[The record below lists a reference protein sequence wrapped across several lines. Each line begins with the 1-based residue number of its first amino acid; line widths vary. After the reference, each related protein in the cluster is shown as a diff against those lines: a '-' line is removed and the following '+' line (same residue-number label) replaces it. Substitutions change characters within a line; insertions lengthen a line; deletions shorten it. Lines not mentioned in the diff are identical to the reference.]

1 MIWQIYKV
9 FFTYHFTRSLSFV
22 AAAKFSLFTFHFS
35 LKIANFANSFAKLQ
49 CTRQFKEKQA
59 FLLHCSRFFV
69 TLASPKLLHLG
80 KAQINLAFHST
91 FRNFAN
97 KNKTFY
103 NTTMLQIRCKN
114 NNMTKSF
121 PEGTS
126 LLDVY
131 QEFAD
136 DIKLPYPV
144 VSAKVNNASQGL
156 KFRLY
161 QNRDVEFLDAREGSG
176 HRVYVRSLCFVL
188 YKATQ
193 DLFPGS
199 KLFIE
204 HTISRGYYCN
214 FKKKGYEP
222 MVEGD
227 VEKIRERMQEIIN
240 LDMPFR
246 RNEATT
252 EEALRVFAERGL
264 TDKVKLLESSGQIYS
279 DYYMLGDTADY
290 YYGPLVPSAGYLTVW
305 GLETYHDG
313 MLLRVPDWNNP
324 TQLAEKVDM
333 PKTYEMFAE
342 KTKWDIIMRLSNA
355 GDVNKAI
362 LKGHASELI
371 QVSEALQEKKI
382 VQIAEEIDRRFHDEE
397 NPVRMVLITGPSSS
411 GKTTF
416 CKRLSVQLLA
426 CGLRPLSFSTDDYF
440 VNRLDTPKLPNGDY
454 DFDNIETVEYH
465 LLEDHLLRLM
475 KGERVEIPEYNFVTG
490 KREWNGK
497 KLKLAGD
504 TVLIIEGIHALNP
517 LLTKKIPDSLKYKIY
532 ISALTSISLDDHN
545 WIPVR
550 DNRLLRRII
559 RDYNKGAYTAQQTIA
574 QWKNVCEAED
584 QWIFPFQET
593 ADAMFNSA
601 LNIEFA
607 VLRTHAEIILASVPK
622 NCDEYAEAH
631 RLLKF
636 LRYFIPISDKEIPPT
651 SIMREFVG
659 GSSFKY
665 PR

>member
-1 MIWQIYKV
+1 M
-9 FFTYHFTRSLSFV
+9 
-22 AAAKFSLFTFHFS
+22 
-35 LKIANFANSFAKLQ
+35 
-49 CTRQFKEKQA
+49 
-59 FLLHCSRFFV
+59 LH
-69 TLASPKLLHLG
+69 
-80 KAQINLAFHST
+80 
-91 FRNFAN
+91 
-97 KNKTFY
+97 
-103 NTTMLQIRCKN
+103 IRCKN
-114 NNMTKSF
+114 NNVTKAF
-121 PEGTS
+121 PEGCS

-136 DIKLPYPV
+136 EIKLPYPV
-144 VSAKVNNASQGL
+144 VSAKVNNASEGL
-156 KFRLY
+156 KFRLF

-176 HRVYVRSLCFVL
+176 HRVYVRSLCFLL

-193 DLFPGS
+193 DIFPGS

-214 FKKKGYEP
+214 FKKKNN
-222 MVEGD
+222 EGLAD
-227 VEKIRERMQEIIN
+227 GDIKQISERMREIVN

-246 RNEATT
+246 RTEATN
-252 EEALRVFAERGL
+252 EEAIRVFAERGFS
-264 TDKVKLLESSGQIYS
+264 DKVKLLETSGQIYS

-290 YYGPLVPSAGYLTVW
+290 YYGPLVPSAGYLKVF
-305 GLETYHDG
+305 GLEPYHDG

-324 TQLAEKVDM
+324 TILAEKVDM
-333 PKTYEMFAE
+333 PKTYEMFRE

-382 VQIAEEIDRRFHDEE
+382 VQIAEDIERRFHAEE
-397 NPVRMVLITGPSSS
+397 KPIRLVLITGPSSS

-416 CKRLSVQLLA
+416 CKRLSIQLLA
-426 CGLRPLSFSTDDYF
+426 CGLRPMSFSTDDYF
-440 VNRLDTPKLPNGDY
+440 VNRVDTPKLPNGDY
-454 DFDNIETVEYH
+454 DFDNIETVDYA
-465 LLEDHLLRLM
+465 LLEDHLSRLM
-475 KGERVEIPEYNFVTG
+475 KGERVEIPEYNFTTG

-517 LLTKKIPDSLKYKIY
+517 KLTQNINNSLKYKIY

-559 RDYNKGAYTAQQTIA
+559 RDYNKGAYTARETIA

-584 QWIFPFQET
+584 KWIFPYQET

-607 VLRTHAEIILASVPK
+607 VLRTHAEIILSSVQR
-622 NCDEYAEAH
+622 NCPEYAEAH

-636 LRYFIPISDKEIPPT
+636 IHYFLPVSDKEIPPT

-665 PR
+665 

>member
-1 MIWQIYKV
+1 
-9 FFTYHFTRSLSFV
+9 
-22 AAAKFSLFTFHFS
+22 
-35 LKIANFANSFAKLQ
+35 
-49 CTRQFKEKQA
+49 
-59 FLLHCSRFFV
+59 
-69 TLASPKLLHLG
+69 
-80 KAQINLAFHST
+80 
-91 FRNFAN
+91 
-97 KNKTFY
+97 
-103 NTTMLQIRCKN
+103 MLQIRCKN
-114 NNMTKSF
+114 NNVTKSF
-121 PEGTS
+121 PEGCS

-136 DIKLPYPV
+136 EIKLPYPV

-176 HRVYVRSLCFVL
+176 HRVYVRSLSFVL

-193 DLFPGS
+193 DVFPGS

-204 HTISRGYYCN
+204 HSLCRGYYCN
-214 FKKKGYEP
+214 FKKKN
-222 MVEGD
+222 GD
-227 VEKIRERMQEIIN
+227 VLTDEDVELIRQRMQEIIN

-246 RNEATT
+246 RTEATN
-252 EEALRVFAERGL
+252 EEAIRVFQERGFS
-264 TDKVKLLESSGQIYS
+264 DKVKLLETSGQIYS
-279 DYYMLGDTADY
+279 DYYTLGDTVDY
-290 YYGPLVPSAGYLTVW
+290 YYGPLVPSAGYLKVW
-305 GLETYHDG
+305 GLERYEQG
-313 MLLRVPDWNNP
+313 LLLRVPDWNNP
-324 TQLAEKVDM
+324 NQVAEKVDQ
-333 PKTYEMFAE
+333 PKTFEMFAE
-342 KTKWDIIMRLSNA
+342 KTRWDIIMRLSNA

-362 LKGHASELI
+362 MRGYASELI

-382 VQIAEEIDRRFHDEE
+382 VQIAEEIDRRFHREKD
-397 NPVRMVLITGPSSS
+397 PVRIVLITGPSSS

-416 CKRLSVQLLA
+416 CKRLSIQLLA
-426 CGLRPLSFSTDDYF
+426 CGLRPISFSTDDYF
-440 VNRLDTPKLPNGDY
+440 VNRVDTPKLPNGDY
-454 DFDNIETVEYH
+454 DFDNIETVEYA

-475 KGERVEIPEYNFVTG
+475 QGERVEIPEYNFVTG

-497 KLKLAGD
+497 KLKLGSD

-517 LLTKKIPDSLKYKIY
+517 LLTKKIPDVLKYKVY

-559 RDYNKGAYTAQQTIA
+559 RDYNKGAFTAQQTIA
-574 QWKNVCEAED
+574 QWKNVLDAEN
-584 QWIFPFQET
+584 QWIVPYQES
-593 ADAMFNSA
+593 ADVMFNSA

-607 VLRTHAEIILASVPK
+607 VLRTHAEIILSSVPK
-622 NCDEYAEAH
+622 NCPEYAEAH

-636 LRYFIPISDKEIPPT
+636 IHFFLPVSDKEIPPT

-665 PR
+665 

>member
-1 MIWQIYKV
+1 
-9 FFTYHFTRSLSFV
+9 
-22 AAAKFSLFTFHFS
+22 
-35 LKIANFANSFAKLQ
+35 
-49 CTRQFKEKQA
+49 
-59 FLLHCSRFFV
+59 
-69 TLASPKLLHLG
+69 
-80 KAQINLAFHST
+80 
-91 FRNFAN
+91 
-97 KNKTFY
+97 
-103 NTTMLQIRCKN
+103 MLQIRCVN
-114 NNMTKSF
+114 NGITKSF
-121 PEGTS
+121 AEGSS

-131 QEFAD
+131 KEFAD
-136 DIKLPYPV
+136 ELKMPYPV

-176 HRVYVRSLCFVL
+176 HRVYVRSLCFLL

-193 DLFPGS
+193 DLYPGS
-199 KLFIE
+199 KLFVE

-214 FKKKGYEP
+214 FKRRGNEP
-222 MVEGD
+222 LTDAVVERL
-227 VEKIRERMQEIIN
+227 KARMQEIVN

-246 RNEATT
+246 RYEATN
-252 EEALRVFAERGL
+252 EEAVRIFAERGF
-264 TDKVKLLESSGQIYS
+264 TDKVKLLETSGQIYS
-279 DYYMLGDTADY
+279 DYYTLGDTADY
-290 YYGPLVPSAGYLTVW
+290 YYGPLVPSAGYLSVW

-324 TQLAEKVDM
+324 LQLAEKVEM

-342 KTKWDIIMRLSNA
+342 KTRWDIIMRLSNA

-382 VQIAEEIDRRFHDEE
+382 VKIAEEIDRRYHRKE
-397 NPVRMVLITGPSSS
+397 NPVRLILITGPSSS

-416 CKRLSVQLLA
+416 TKRLSIQLLA

-440 VNRLDTPKLPNGDY
+440 VNRVDTPKLPNGDY
-454 DFDNIETVEYH
+454 DFDNIETVDYN
-465 LLEDHLLRLM
+465 LLEDHLIKLM
-475 KGERVEIPEYNFVTG
+475 NGERVEVPEYNFVTG

-497 KLKLAGD
+497 KLKLAND

-517 LLTKKIPDSLKYKIY
+517 QLTRKLPDEVKFKIY

-559 RDYNKGAYTAQQTIA
+559 RDYNKGAFTAQETIR
-574 QWKNVCEAED
+574 QWKNVCQAED
-584 QWIFPFQET
+584 QWIFPYQET
-593 ADAMFNSA
+593 ADVMFNSA

-607 VLRTHAEIILASVPK
+607 VLRTHAEIILTSVPK
-622 NCDEYAEAH
+622 NCPEYAEAH

-636 LRYFIPISDKEIPPT
+636 IHYFIPVSDKEIPPT
-651 SIMREFVG
+651 SIMREFLG

-665 PR
+665 

>member
-1 MIWQIYKV
+1 M
-9 FFTYHFTRSLSFV
+9 
-22 AAAKFSLFTFHFS
+22 
-35 LKIANFANSFAKLQ
+35 
-49 CTRQFKEKQA
+49 
-59 FLLHCSRFFV
+59 
-69 TLASPKLLHLG
+69 
-80 KAQINLAFHST
+80 
-91 FRNFAN
+91 
-97 KNKTFY
+97 
-103 NTTMLQIRCKN
+103 
-114 NNMTKSF
+114 
-121 PEGTS
+121 
-126 LLDVY
+126 LDVY

-176 HRVYVRSLCFVL
+176 HRCYVRSLSFVL

-193 DLFPGS
+193 DLFSGS

-204 HTISRGYYCN
+204 HSLSRGYYCN
-214 FKKKGYEP
+214 FKKRTGEP
-222 MVEGD
+222 LTDDD
-227 VEKIRERMQEIIN
+227 VAQLKQRMQEIID

-252 EEALRVFAERGL
+252 EEAIRVFAERGFS
-264 TDKVKLLESSGQIYS
+264 DKVKLLETSGQIYS

-305 GLETYHDG
+305 DLERYQDGL
-313 MLLRVPDWNNP
+313 LLRVPDWNDP
-324 TQLAEKVDM
+324 SRVAEKVDM
-333 PKTYEMFAE
+333 PKTFEMFAE
-342 KTKWDIIMRLSNA
+342 KTRWDIIMRLSNA

-362 LKGHASELI
+362 MRGHASELI

-382 VQIAEEIDRRFHDEE
+382 VKIAEEIDRRFHQEE
-397 NPVRMVLITGPSSS
+397 NPTRLVLITGPSSS

-440 VNRLDTPKLPNGDY
+440 VNRVDTPKLPNGDY
-454 DFDNIETVEYH
+454 DFDNIETVDYS
-465 LLEDHLLRLM
+465 LLEDHLTRLM
-475 KGERVEIPEYNFVTG
+475 KGERVEVPEYNFTTG

-497 KLKLAGD
+497 KLKMAGD

-517 LLTKKIPDSLKYKIY
+517 LLTKKIDDSLKYKIY

-559 RDYNKGAYTAQQTIA
+559 RDYNKGAFTAQQTIA

-593 ADAMFNSA
+593 ADVMFNSA

-607 VLRTHAEIILASVPK
+607 VLRTHAEIILTSVPK
-622 NCDEYAEAH
+622 NCPEYAEAH

-636 LRYFIPISDKEIPPT
+636 IHYFLPVSDKEIPPT

-665 PR
+665 

>member
-1 MIWQIYKV
+1 
-9 FFTYHFTRSLSFV
+9 
-22 AAAKFSLFTFHFS
+22 
-35 LKIANFANSFAKLQ
+35 
-49 CTRQFKEKQA
+49 
-59 FLLHCSRFFV
+59 
-69 TLASPKLLHLG
+69 
-80 KAQINLAFHST
+80 
-91 FRNFAN
+91 
-97 KNKTFY
+97 
-103 NTTMLQIRCKN
+103 MLQIRCKN
-114 NNMTKSF
+114 NNVTKSF

-136 DIKLPYPV
+136 EIHLPYPV
-144 VSAKVNNASQGL
+144 VSAKVNNTSQGL

-176 HRVYVRSLCFVL
+176 HRVYVRSLCFLL

-193 DLFPGS
+193 DVLPGS

-204 HTISRGYYCN
+204 HSLSRGYYCN
-214 FKKKGYEP
+214 FKKGTRSQVTDE
-222 MVEGD
+222 D
-227 VEKIRERMQEIIN
+227 VAQIKTRMQEIVD

-246 RNEATT
+246 RTEATT
-252 EEALRVFAERGL
+252 EEAIRVFTERGFS
-264 TDKVKLLESSGQIYS
+264 DKVKLLETSGQIYS
-279 DYYMLGDTADY
+279 DYYILGDTVDY
-290 YYGPLVPSAGYLTVW
+290 YYGPLVPSAGYLKVW
-305 GLETYHDG
+305 DLERFEDGL
-313 MLLRVPDWNNP
+313 LLRVPDWNNP
-324 TQLAEKVDM
+324 SQVAEKVAQ
-333 PKTYEMFAE
+333 PKTFGMFAE
-342 KTKWDIIMRLSNA
+342 KTRWDIIMRLSNA

-362 LKGHASELI
+362 MRGYASELI

-382 VQIAEEIDRRFHDEE
+382 VQIAEEIDRRFHQKE
-397 NPVRMVLITGPSSS
+397 NPVRIVLITGPSSS

-426 CGLRPLSFSTDDYF
+426 CGLRPVSFSTDDYF

-454 DFDNIETVEYH
+454 DFDNIETVDYH
-465 LLEDHLLRLM
+465 LMEDHLMRLM
-475 KGERVEIPEYNFVTG
+475 AGERVEIPEYNFVTG
-490 KREWNGK
+490 KREYNGK
-497 KLKLAGD
+497 KLKLNSD

-517 LLTKKIPDSLKYKIY
+517 LLTQKIDDSLKYKIY

-593 ADAMFNSA
+593 ADVMFNSA

-607 VLRTHAEIILASVPK
+607 VLRTHAELILTSVPK
-622 NCDEYAEAH
+622 NCEEYAEAH

-636 LRYFIPISDKEIPPT
+636 LRFFLPVSDKEIPPT

-665 PR
+665 

>member
-1 MIWQIYKV
+1 
-9 FFTYHFTRSLSFV
+9 
-22 AAAKFSLFTFHFS
+22 
-35 LKIANFANSFAKLQ
+35 
-49 CTRQFKEKQA
+49 
-59 FLLHCSRFFV
+59 
-69 TLASPKLLHLG
+69 
-80 KAQINLAFHST
+80 
-91 FRNFAN
+91 
-97 KNKTFY
+97 
-103 NTTMLQIRCKN
+103 MLQIRCKN
-114 NNMTKSF
+114 NNITKSF
-121 PEGTS
+121 QEGTS

-131 QEFAD
+131 QEYAAE
-136 DIKLPYPV
+136 LNMPYPV
-144 VSAKVNNASQGL
+144 VAAKVNNTPQGL

-176 HRVYVRSLCFVL
+176 HRIYVRSLCFVL

-193 DLFPGS
+193 DLFSGS

-214 FKKKGYEP
+214 FKKRGNEP
-222 MVEGD
+222 LTED
-227 VEKIRERMQEIIN
+227 DIRRIRERMQEIIN

-252 EEALRVFAERGL
+252 EEAIRVFAERGF
-264 TDKVKLLESSGQIYS
+264 TDKVKLLETSGQIYS
-279 DYYMLGDTADY
+279 DYYILGDTVDY
-290 YYGPLVPSAGYLTVW
+290 YYGALVPSAGYLTVW
-305 GLETYHDG
+305 GLEPYHDG

-324 TQLAEKVDM
+324 TMLAEKVDM

-342 KTKWDIIMRLSNA
+342 KTRWDIIMRLSNA

-382 VQIAEEIDRRFHDEE
+382 VQIAEEIERRTHDKKK
-397 NPVRMVLITGPSSS
+397 PVKLVLITGPSSS

-440 VNRLDTPKLPNGDY
+440 VNRVDTPKLPNGDY
-454 DFDNIETVEYH
+454 DFDNIETVDYH
-465 LLEDHLLRLM
+465 LLEEHLQRLM
-475 KGERVEIPEYNFVTG
+475 RGEKVEVPEYNFVTG

-497 KLKLAGD
+497 KLKLAND
-504 TVLIIEGIHALNP
+504 SVLIIEGIHALNP
-517 LLTKKIPDSLKYKIY
+517 LLTRAIDDSSKFKIY

-559 RDYNKGAYTAQQTIA
+559 RDYNKGAYTAQETIS
-574 QWKNVCEAED
+574 QWKNVCDAED

-593 ADAMFNSA
+593 ADVMFNSA

-607 VLRTHAEIILASVPK
+607 VLRTHAEVILSSVPK
-622 NCDEYAEAH
+622 NCPEYSEAH

-636 LRYFIPISDKEIPPT
+636 IRFFKPVSDKEIPPT

-665 PR
+665 

>member
-1 MIWQIYKV
+1 
-9 FFTYHFTRSLSFV
+9 
-22 AAAKFSLFTFHFS
+22 
-35 LKIANFANSFAKLQ
+35 
-49 CTRQFKEKQA
+49 
-59 FLLHCSRFFV
+59 
-69 TLASPKLLHLG
+69 
-80 KAQINLAFHST
+80 
-91 FRNFAN
+91 
-97 KNKTFY
+97 
-103 NTTMLQIRCKN
+103 MLQIRCKN
-114 NNMTKSF
+114 NNVTKSF

-136 DIKLPYPV
+136 EIKLPYPV

-161 QNRDVEFLDAREGSG
+161 QNRDVEFLDARAGSG
-176 HRVYVRSLCFVL
+176 HRVYVRSLSFVL

-193 DLFPGS
+193 DVFPGS

-204 HTISRGYYCN
+204 HSLCRGYYCN
-214 FKKKGYEP
+214 FKKK
-222 MVEGD
+222 EGNPLTDKD
-227 VEKIRERMQEIIN
+227 VELIRKRMQEIVD

-246 RNEATT
+246 RTEATN
-252 EEALRVFAERGL
+252 EEAIRVFAERGFS
-264 TDKVKLLESSGQIYS
+264 DKVKLLETSGHIYS
-279 DYYMLGDTADY
+279 EVDY
-290 YYGPLVPSAGYLTVW
+290 YYGPLVPSAGYLKVW
-305 GLETYHDG
+305 DLERYEDGL
-313 MLLRVPDWNNP
+313 LLRVPDWNNP
-324 TQLAEKVDM
+324 NQVAEKVDQ
-333 PKTYEMFAE
+333 PKTFEMFAE
-342 KTKWDIIMRLSNA
+342 KTRWDIIMRLSNA

-362 LKGHASELI
+362 MRGHASELI

-382 VQIAEEIDRRFHDEE
+382 VKIAEEIERRFHQEE
-397 NPVRMVLITGPSSS
+397 NPVRLVLITGPSSS

-426 CGLRPLSFSTDDYF
+426 CGLRPISFSTDDYF
-440 VNRLDTPKLPNGDY
+440 VNRVDTPKLPNGDY
-454 DFDNIETVEYH
+454 DFDNIETVEYS

-475 KGERVEIPEYNFVTG
+475 QGERVEIPEYNFVTG

-497 KLKLAGD
+497 KLKLSND

-593 ADAMFNSA
+593 ADVMFNSA

-622 NCDEYAEAH
+622 NCPEYAEAH
-631 RLLKF
+631 RLMKF
-636 LRYFIPISDKEIPPT
+636 IHFFLPVSDKEIPPT

-659 GSSFKY
+659 GSAFKY
-665 PR
+665 

>member
-1 MIWQIYKV
+1 
-9 FFTYHFTRSLSFV
+9 
-22 AAAKFSLFTFHFS
+22 
-35 LKIANFANSFAKLQ
+35 
-49 CTRQFKEKQA
+49 
-59 FLLHCSRFFV
+59 
-69 TLASPKLLHLG
+69 
-80 KAQINLAFHST
+80 
-91 FRNFAN
+91 
-97 KNKTFY
+97 
-103 NTTMLQIRCKN
+103 MLQIRCKN
-114 NNMTKSF
+114 NNVTKSF

-126 LLDVY
+126 LLDIY

-156 KFRLY
+156 KFRVF
-161 QNRDVEFLDAREGSG
+161 QNRDVEFLDARQGSG
-176 HRVYVRSLCFVL
+176 HRVYVRSLCFLL

-193 DLFPGS
+193 DIFPGS

-214 FKKKGYEP
+214 FKKKNNEP
-222 MVEGD
+222 LTEND
-227 VEKIRERMQEIIN
+227 VTLLCNRMQEIVN

-246 RNEATT
+246 RTEATN
-252 EEALRVFAERGL
+252 EEAIRVFAERGFA
-264 TDKVKLLESSGQIYS
+264 DKVKLLETSGQIYS
-279 DYYMLGDTADY
+279 DYYTLGDTADY
-290 YYGPLVPSAGYLTVW
+290 YYGPLVPSAGYLKVF
-305 GLETYHDG
+305 GLEPYHDG

-324 TQLAEKVDM
+324 TILAEKVDM

-342 KTKWDIIMRLSNA
+342 KTRWDIIMRLSNA

-382 VQIAEEIDRRFHDEE
+382 VQIAEDIERRFHAEKD
-397 NPVRMVLITGPSSS
+397 PIRLVLITGPSSS

-416 CKRLSVQLLA
+416 CKRLSIQLLA

-440 VNRLDTPKLPNGDY
+440 VNRVDTPKLPNGDY
-454 DFDNIETVEYH
+454 DFDNIEAVDYH
-465 LLEDHLLRLM
+465 LLEDHLTRLM
-475 KGERVEIPEYNFVTG
+475 KGERVEIPEYNFSTG

-517 LLTKKIPDSLKYKIY
+517 LLTQQIDNALKYKIY

-545 WIPVR
+545 WIPVH

-559 RDYNKGAYTAQQTIA
+559 RDYNKGAFTAQETIA

-584 QWIFPFQET
+584 KWIFPYQET
-593 ADAMFNSA
+593 ADVMFNSA

-607 VLRTHAEIILASVPK
+607 VLRTHAEIILSSVPK
-622 NCDEYAEAH
+622 NCPEYSEAH

-636 LRYFIPISDKEIPPT
+636 IHYFLPVSDKEIPPT
-651 SIMREFVG
+651 SIMREFLG

-665 PR
+665 

>member
-1 MIWQIYKV
+1 
-9 FFTYHFTRSLSFV
+9 
-22 AAAKFSLFTFHFS
+22 
-35 LKIANFANSFAKLQ
+35 
-49 CTRQFKEKQA
+49 
-59 FLLHCSRFFV
+59 
-69 TLASPKLLHLG
+69 
-80 KAQINLAFHST
+80 
-91 FRNFAN
+91 
-97 KNKTFY
+97 
-103 NTTMLQIRCKN
+103 MLQIRCVN
-114 NNMTKSF
+114 NGITKSF

-136 DIKLPYPV
+136 EIKLPYPV

-214 FKKKGYEP
+214 FKKKGNEALAD
-222 MVEGD
+222 GD
-227 VEKIRERMQEIIN
+227 VERISQRMQEIIN

-246 RNEATT
+246 RHEATN
-252 EEALRVFAERGL
+252 EEAVRIFAERGF
-264 TDKVKLLESSGQIYS
+264 TDKVKLLETSGQIYS
-279 DYYMLGDTADY
+279 DYYTLGDTADY
-290 YYGPLVPSAGYLTVW
+290 YYGPLVPSAGYLSVW
-305 GLETYHDG
+305 ALEPYHDG

-324 TQLAEKVDM
+324 LQLAEKADM
-333 PKTYEMFAE
+333 PKTYDMFAE
-342 KTKWDIIMRLSNA
+342 KTRWDIIMRLSNA

-362 LKGHASELI
+362 QKGHASELI

-382 VQIAEEIDRRFHDEE
+382 VQIAEEIERRFHRKK
-397 NPVRMVLITGPSSS
+397 NPVKLILITGPSSS

-416 CKRLSVQLLA
+416 TKRLSIQLLA

-454 DFDNIETVEYH
+454 DFDNIETVDYH
-465 LLEDHLLRLM
+465 LLEEHLTKLM
-475 KGERVEIPEYNFVTG
+475 QGERVEVPEYNFVTG

-497 KLKLAGD
+497 KLKMASD

-517 LLTKKIPDSLKYKIY
+517 LLTKNLPDWTKFKVY

-559 RDYNKGAYTAQQTIA
+559 RDYNKGAYTAQETIA

-584 QWIFPFQET
+584 KWIFPFQES

-607 VLRTHAEIILASVPK
+607 VLRTHAEIILTSVPK
-622 NCDEYAEAH
+622 NCPEYAEAH

-636 LRYFIPISDKEIPPT
+636 IHFFIPVSDKEIPPT
-651 SIMREFVG
+651 SIMREFLG

-665 PR
+665 

>member
-1 MIWQIYKV
+1 
-9 FFTYHFTRSLSFV
+9 
-22 AAAKFSLFTFHFS
+22 
-35 LKIANFANSFAKLQ
+35 
-49 CTRQFKEKQA
+49 
-59 FLLHCSRFFV
+59 
-69 TLASPKLLHLG
+69 
-80 KAQINLAFHST
+80 
-91 FRNFAN
+91 
-97 KNKTFY
+97 
-103 NTTMLQIRCKN
+103 MLQIRCKN
-114 NNMTKSF
+114 TGVTKSVQ
-121 PEGTS
+121 EGTS

-136 DIKLPYPV
+136 EIKLPYPV
-144 VSAKVNNASQGL
+144 VSAKVNNVSQGL

-193 DLFPGS
+193 DVFPGS

-204 HTISRGYYCN
+204 HSLCRGYYCN
-214 FKKKGYEP
+214 FKKRTPEP
-222 MVEGD
+222 LTDED
-227 VEKIRERMQEIIN
+227 VRRISQRMQEIIA

-246 RNEATT
+246 RTEATN
-252 EEALRVFAERGL
+252 EETVRVFTERGFA
-264 TDKVKLLESSGQIYS
+264 DKVKLLETSGQIYS
-279 DYYMLGDTADY
+279 HYYTLGDTVDY

-305 GLETYHDG
+305 ALERYEQGL
-313 MLLRVPDWNNP
+313 LLRIPDWNDP
-324 TQLAEKVDM
+324 SRLAEKVDQ
-333 PKTYEMFAE
+333 PKTFGMFAE
-342 KTKWDIIMRLSNA
+342 KTRWDIIMRLSNA

-362 LKGHASELI
+362 QRGYASELI

-382 VQIAEEIDRRFHDEE
+382 VQIAEDIFARCEKSNGR
-397 NPVRMVLITGPSSS
+397 NPIVLITGPSSS

-416 CKRLSVQLLA
+416 CKRLSIQLLA

-440 VNRLDTPKLPNGDY
+440 VNRVDTPKLPNGDY
-454 DFDNIETVEYH
+454 DFDNIETVEYS
-465 LLEDHLLRLM
+465 LLEDHLLRLI

-490 KREWNGK
+490 QREWNGK
-497 KLKLAGD
+497 RLKLASD

-517 LLTKKIPDSLKYKIY
+517 LLTQKIDDTMKYKIY

-545 WIPVR
+545 WIPVS

-559 RDYNKGAYTAQQTIA
+559 RDYNKGAFTARQTIA

-584 QWIFPFQET
+584 RWIFHFQET

-601 LNIEFA
+601 LNIELA
-607 VLRTHAEIILASVPK
+607 VLRTHAEIILTSVPK
-622 NCDEYAEAH
+622 NCPEYAEAH

-636 LRYFIPISDKEIPPT
+636 IRFFLPVSDKEIPPT

-665 PR
+665 

>member
-1 MIWQIYKV
+1 MSSSSALLRKHIC
-9 FFTYHFTRSLSFV
+9 TLSGQLIFDNNDYEPITQNILPWLP
-22 AAAKFSLFTFHFS
+22 SS
-35 LKIANFANSFAKLQ
+35 W
-49 CTRQFKEKQA
+49 RG
-59 FLLHCSRFFV
+59 RGR
-69 TLASPKLLHLG
+69 LHLS
-80 KAQINLAFHST
+80 I
-91 FRNFAN
+91 
-97 KNKTFY
+97 
-103 NTTMLQIRCKN
+103 MLQIRCKN
-114 NNMTKSF
+114 NNITKSF
-121 PEGTS
+121 PEGAS

-136 DIKLPYPV
+136 ELKMPFPV
-144 VSAKVNNASQGL
+144 VAANVNNTPQGL

-161 QNRDVEFLDAREGSG
+161 QNRDVEFLDAREGAG

-214 FKKKGYEP
+214 FKKRNNDPLTES
-222 MVEGD
+222 D
-227 VEKIRERMQEIIN
+227 IQHFSERMQEIIN

-252 EEALRVFAERGL
+252 EEAVRVFAERGFS
-264 TDKVKLLESSGQIYS
+264 DKVKLLETSGQIYS
-279 DYYMLGDTADY
+279 DYYTLGDTADF

-305 GLETYHDG
+305 GLEPYHDG
-313 MLLRVPDWNNP
+313 MLLRVPDWNDP
-324 TQLAEKVDM
+324 SRLAEKVDM

-342 KTKWDIIMRLSNA
+342 KTRWDIIMRLSNA

-382 VQIAEEIDRRFHDEE
+382 VQIAEEIDRRFHQEE
-397 NPVRMVLITGPSSS
+397 NPLRIVLITGPSSS

-426 CGLRPLSFSTDDYF
+426 CGLRPYSVSTDDYF
-440 VNRLDTPKLPNGDY
+440 VNRVDTPRLPNGDY
-454 DFDNIETVEYH
+454 DFDNIETVEYK
-465 LLEDHLLRLM
+465 LLEDHLTRLM
-475 KGERVEIPEYNFVTG
+475 KGERVEVPEYNFTTG

-497 KLKLAGD
+497 KLKLNND

-517 LLTKKIPDSLKYKIY
+517 LLTKAIPDSAKFKIY

-559 RDYNKGAYTAQQTIA
+559 RDYNKGAFTAQQTIS
-574 QWKNVCEAED
+574 QWPNVCEAED
-584 QWIFPFQET
+584 QWIFPYQET
-593 ADAMFNSA
+593 ADVMFNSA

-607 VLRTHAEIILASVPK
+607 VLRPHAEIILASVPK
-622 NCDEYAEAH
+622 NCPEYTDAH

-636 LRYFIPISDKEIPPT
+636 LHYFMPVSDKEIPPT

-665 PR
+665 

>member
-1 MIWQIYKV
+1 
-9 FFTYHFTRSLSFV
+9 
-22 AAAKFSLFTFHFS
+22 
-35 LKIANFANSFAKLQ
+35 
-49 CTRQFKEKQA
+49 
-59 FLLHCSRFFV
+59 
-69 TLASPKLLHLG
+69 
-80 KAQINLAFHST
+80 
-91 FRNFAN
+91 
-97 KNKTFY
+97 
-103 NTTMLQIRCKN
+103 MLQIRCKN
-114 NNMTKSF
+114 TGVTKSVQ
-121 PEGTS
+121 EGTS

-136 DIKLPYPV
+136 EIKLPYPV
-144 VSAKVNNASQGL
+144 VSAKVNNVSQGL

-193 DLFPGS
+193 DVFPGS

-204 HTISRGYYCN
+204 HSLCRGYYCN
-214 FKKKGYEP
+214 FKKRTPEP
-222 MVEGD
+222 LTDED
-227 VEKIRERMQEIIN
+227 VRRISQRMQEIIA

-246 RNEATT
+246 RTEATN
-252 EEALRVFAERGL
+252 EETVRVFTERGFA
-264 TDKVKLLESSGQIYS
+264 DKVKLLETSGQIYS
-279 DYYMLGDTADY
+279 HYYTLGDTVDY

-305 GLETYHDG
+305 ALERYEQGL
-313 MLLRVPDWNNP
+313 LLRIPDWNNP
-324 TQLAEKVDM
+324 SRLAEKVDQ
-333 PKTYEMFAE
+333 PKTFGMFAE
-342 KTKWDIIMRLSNA
+342 KTRWDIIMRLSNA

-362 LKGHASELI
+362 QRGYASELI

-382 VQIAEEIDRRFHDEE
+382 VQIAEDIFARCEKSNGR
-397 NPVRMVLITGPSSS
+397 NPIVLITGPSSS

-416 CKRLSVQLLA
+416 CKRLSIQLLA

-440 VNRLDTPKLPNGDY
+440 VNRVDTPKLPNGDY
-454 DFDNIETVEYH
+454 DFDNIETVEYS
-465 LLEDHLLRLM
+465 LLEDHLLRLI

-490 KREWNGK
+490 QREWNGK
-497 KLKLAGD
+497 RLKLASD

-517 LLTKKIPDSLKYKIY
+517 LLTQKIDDAMKYKIY

-545 WIPVR
+545 WIPVS

-559 RDYNKGAYTAQQTIA
+559 RDYNKGAFTARQTIA

-584 QWIFPFQET
+584 RWIFPFQET

-607 VLRTHAEIILASVPK
+607 VLRTHAEIILTSVPK
-622 NCDEYAEAH
+622 NCPEYAEAH

-636 LRYFIPISDKEIPPT
+636 IRFFLPVSDKEIPPT

-665 PR
+665 

>member
-1 MIWQIYKV
+1 
-9 FFTYHFTRSLSFV
+9 
-22 AAAKFSLFTFHFS
+22 
-35 LKIANFANSFAKLQ
+35 
-49 CTRQFKEKQA
+49 
-59 FLLHCSRFFV
+59 
-69 TLASPKLLHLG
+69 
-80 KAQINLAFHST
+80 
-91 FRNFAN
+91 
-97 KNKTFY
+97 
-103 NTTMLQIRCKN
+103 MLQIRCKN
-114 NNMTKSF
+114 TGVTKSVQ
-121 PEGTS
+121 EGTS

-136 DIKLPYPV
+136 EIKLPYPV
-144 VSAKVNNASQGL
+144 VSAKVNNVSQGL

-193 DLFPGS
+193 DVFPGS

-204 HTISRGYYCN
+204 HSLCRGYYCN
-214 FKKKGYEP
+214 FKKRTPEP
-222 MVEGD
+222 LTDED
-227 VEKIRERMQEIIN
+227 VRRISQRMQEIIA

-246 RNEATT
+246 RTEATN
-252 EEALRVFAERGL
+252 EETVRVFTERGFA
-264 TDKVKLLESSGQIYS
+264 DKVKLLETSGQIYS
-279 DYYMLGDTADY
+279 HYYTLGDTVDY

-305 GLETYHDG
+305 ALERYEQGL
-313 MLLRVPDWNNP
+313 LLRIPDWNNP
-324 TQLAEKVDM
+324 SRLAEKVDQ
-333 PKTYEMFAE
+333 PKTFGMFAE
-342 KTKWDIIMRLSNA
+342 KTRWDIIMRLSNA

-362 LKGHASELI
+362 QRGYASELI

-382 VQIAEEIDRRFHDEE
+382 VQIAEDIFARCEKSNGR
-397 NPVRMVLITGPSSS
+397 NPIVLITGPSSS

-416 CKRLSVQLLA
+416 CKRLSIQLLA

-440 VNRLDTPKLPNGDY
+440 VNRVDTPKLPNGDY
-454 DFDNIETVEYH
+454 DFDNIETVEYS
-465 LLEDHLLRLM
+465 LLEDHLLRLI

-490 KREWNGK
+490 RREWNGK
-497 KLKLAGD
+497 RLKLASD

-517 LLTKKIPDSLKYKIY
+517 LLTQKIDDTMKYKIY

-545 WIPVR
+545 WIPVS

-559 RDYNKGAYTAQQTIA
+559 RDYNKGAFTARQTIA

-584 QWIFPFQET
+584 RWIFPFQET

-607 VLRTHAEIILASVPK
+607 VLRTHAEIILTSVPK
-622 NCDEYAEAH
+622 NCPEYAEAH

-636 LRYFIPISDKEIPPT
+636 IRFFLPVSDKEIPPT

-665 PR
+665 